1 MQLEY
6 FQFERQKSAEP
17 EEEEEHDDPRFIT
30 DSSVLLPPRTSG
42 TKRQARQPKQGRHAK
57 KVGKYDASEP
67 LEQLESHK
75 QLNNEEFPE
84 PGRFNG
90 VANRAQN
97 GILGQSE
104 SYKPHNQQDPYKP
117 HNQQDPYK
125 PHSQQDPYKPHNQRD
140 SFNSFNQTKN
150 PFTPLNRNDAMI
162 PPRALAA
169 SALPEKTQNEQRQRE
184 KSIDSF
190 PFAMLTKSQPTQ
202 PDEPVYVVNIIEQH
216 NKQTDLD
223 RIEEENEISQQK
235 QQQRGKANSMWN
247 VYL

>member
-1 MQLEY
+1 M
-6 FQFERQKSAEP
+6 
-17 EEEEEHDDPRFIT
+17 
-30 DSSVLLPPRTSG
+30 LLPPRTSG

-97 GILGQSE
+97 GILGQDE
-104 SYKPHNQQDPYKP
+104 SYKPHNQQDPTKP
-117 HNQQDPYK
+117 HNQQDPT
-125 PHSQQDPYKPHNQRD
+125 KPHNQRD
-140 SFNSFNQTKN
+140 SINCFSQTKN

-162 PPRALAA
+162 PPRALAD

-190 PFAMLTKSQPTQ
+190 PFAMLTRSQPTQ
-202 PDEPVYVVNIIEQH
+202 PDEPVYVVNIIE
-216 NKQTDLD
+216 
-223 RIEEENEISQQK
+223 
-235 QQQRGKANSMWN
+235 
-247 VYL
+247 

>member
-1 MQLEY
+1 M
-6 FQFERQKSAEP
+6 
-17 EEEEEHDDPRFIT
+17 
-30 DSSVLLPPRTSG
+30 LLPPRTSG

-97 GILGQSE
+97 GILGQDE

-117 HNQQDPYK
+117 HNQQDPYI
-125 PHSQQDPYKPHNQRD
+125 PHNQRD

-162 PPRALAA
+162 PPRALAD

-190 PFAMLTKSQPTQ
+190 PFAMLTRSQPTQ
-202 PDEPVYVVNIIEQH
+202 PDEPVYVVNIIE
-216 NKQTDLD
+216 
-223 RIEEENEISQQK
+223 
-235 QQQRGKANSMWN
+235 
-247 VYL
+247 

>member
-1 MQLEY
+1 M
-6 FQFERQKSAEP
+6 
-17 EEEEEHDDPRFIT
+17 
-30 DSSVLLPPRTSG
+30 LLPPRTSG

-97 GILGQSE
+97 GILGQDE
-104 SYKPHNQQDPYKP
+104 SYKPHNQQDPT
-117 HNQQDPYK
+117 
-125 PHSQQDPYKPHNQRD
+125 KPHNQRD
-140 SFNSFNQTKN
+140 SINCFSQTKN

-162 PPRALAA
+162 PPRALAD
-169 SALPEKTQNEQRQRE
+169 SARPEKTQNEQRQRE

-190 PFAMLTKSQPTQ
+190 PFAMLTRSQPTQ
-202 PDEPVYVVNIIEQH
+202 PDEPVYVVNIIE
-216 NKQTDLD
+216 
-223 RIEEENEISQQK
+223 
-235 QQQRGKANSMWN
+235 
-247 VYL
+247 